1 MAEKAEFQKP
11 PALTPVFTAVH
22 FGAGAERGIISLG
35 VPIFQEMVTGLPISK
50 LANHLSGISIGSA
63 TASILSIPRYENSD
77 IPRFSALDAEEG
89 IKQIIRIAA
98 PHRTAYMIRRTLPN
112 ILQFMHEAQKVS
124 ADIIARKTDGGVTL
138 AVHAIARRYHELMNS
153 SSKYA
158 YTEYRPCQSVIKN
171 VFKPVNRLIDSWLN
185 TMMKNARYD
194 IHIPHQAFDLA
205 FRTEDTNRQLGLK
218 DSITG
223 LHISAF
229 NYTRDEPAH
238 FSHYRDMDGVSQDVS
253 DPDMM
258 LDDIAAGSCAA
269 PAYFDYHIARNGEY
283 YLDVGHLDNTAFNAI
298 NSVQSHVGDDIPI
311 HCISLGTGI
320 EERVM
325 DGKKINNPLHLI
337 LDAGQRYFE
346 KRDTK
351 ILNKN
356 LHNGTLH
363 HFDIPLS
370 APQKKYA
377 DNPKLVRAAAIL
389 GFNLLARDED
399 DEVNRVPTSSSFG
412 NTTNDGLGRLSE
424 YKWDLLWHNFDA
436 VVERT
441 KFMVQN
447 CALQNKITQQQADHI
462 IEDLEWL
469 YPRGASVPDPDYVPH
484 RPFPNIRAAKS
495 DICFELSQPYS
506 WKKYL
511 AGIFNKKAVAP
522 QKGDNH
528 EFFVGIIRH
537 PANDS
542 TCDNHDKSC
551 PKKKN
556 GTDDPSP

>member
-1 MAEKAEFQKP
+1 MAEKAEPENP

-22 FGAGAERGIISLG
+22 FGAGAERGILSLG
-35 VPIFQEMVTGLPISK
+35 VPIFQEMATGLPISK
-50 LANHLSGISIGSA
+50 LSNHLSGISIGAA

-77 IPRFSALDAEEG
+77 VPRFSALDAEEG

-112 ILQFMHEAQKVS
+112 IMQFIHEAEKVS
-124 ADIIARKTDGGVTL
+124 ADIVAKKTDAGITL
-138 AVHAIARRYHELMNS
+138 GVHAVARRYHELMNS
-153 SSKYA
+153 TSKYA
-158 YTEYRPCQSVIKN
+158 FTEYRPCQIVVKN
-171 VFKPVNRLIDSWLN
+171 VLKPVNRLVDVWLN
-185 TMMKNARYD
+185 NMMKNARYD
-194 IHIPHQAFDLA
+194 IHIPHQAFNLA
-205 FRTEDTNRQLGLK
+205 FRTEDTNRELGLK

-238 FSHYRDMDGVSQDVS
+238 FAHYRDIKGVSQDVS
-253 DPDMM
+253 DPHMM

-311 HCISLGTGI
+311 DCISIGTGI

-351 ILNKN
+351 ILSKN

-370 APQKKYA
+370 AKGQKKYA
-377 DNPKLVRAAAIL
+377 DDPKLVRAASIL
-389 GFNLLARDED
+389 GFDLIARDED
-399 DEVNRVPTSSSFG
+399 DEISRIPTSSNFG
-412 NTTNDGLGRLSE
+412 NTTKDGLERLSE
-424 YKWDLLWHNFDA
+424 FKWDLLWHNFA
-436 VVERT
+436 TVVERT
-441 KFMVQN
+441 KFLVQN
-447 CALQNKITQQQADHI
+447 CALQGKIPQQQADHI

-469 YPRGASVPDPDYVPH
+469 YPSGDTVPDPAYIPH
-484 RPFPNIRAAKS
+484 RPFPNMKDAKS

-506 WKKYL
+506 WKKQL
-511 AGIFNKKAVAP
+511 VRMFNKKAYP
-522 QKGDNH
+522 PKPDD
-528 EFFVGIIRH
+528 FFAGIIRH
-537 PANDS
+537 AAND
-542 TCDNHDKSC
+542 TICDNHDESC
-551 PKKKN
+551 PKKN
-556 GTDDPSP
+556 GTDNKPSP